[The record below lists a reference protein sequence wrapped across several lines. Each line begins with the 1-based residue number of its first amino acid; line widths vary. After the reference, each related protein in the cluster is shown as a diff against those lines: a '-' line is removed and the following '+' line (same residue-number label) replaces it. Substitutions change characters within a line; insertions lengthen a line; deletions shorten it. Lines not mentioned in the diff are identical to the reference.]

1 MAVDA
6 PIIEAP
12 EQAVAQPAP
21 PEAPTV
27 PSPAEEAQEQIG
39 AVDADLADIEKPVEE
54 RVWKWESDFTL
65 NRGGELIPQ
74 HFVGEYTQKPL
85 SYFAFLEFTGLLARK
100 IEEAM
105 RGDDGITIKDIVET
119 TKGAL
124 PFMVDGD
131 HIEEVITKQ
140 DFDGIDAFVQGLMK
154 LVSYVPDVIEECQFI
169 WLRVPRRDRAFVRE
183 IWGKSPADGGL
194 SNDEGEEM
202 MTLFIEQNYEELES
216 FFVDR
221 LPRITRTAQKMR
233 TITMKDRDELP
244 AGSRRS
250 KPWSRTPALTESQ

>member
-6 PIIEAP
+6 PITEIP
-12 EQAVAQPAP
+12 EQVAAQPAP
-21 PEAPTV
+21 PEAPIV
-27 PSPAEEAQEQIG
+27 PSLSEEAQEQIG

-54 RVWKWESDFTL
+54 RVWKWESNFTL
-65 NRGGELIPQ
+65 NRGGDIIPQ
-74 HFVGEYTQKPL
+74 HFIGEYVQKPL

-140 DFDGIDAFVQGLMK
+140 DFNGIDAFVQGLMK
-154 LVSYVPDVIEECQFI
+154 LVSYIPDVIEECQFI

-183 IWGKSPADGGL
+183 IWGKSPSDGGL

-202 MTLFIEQNYEELES
+202 MTIFIQQNYEELES

-221 LPRITRTAQKMR
+221 LPRISRTTQAMR
-233 TITMKDRDELP
+233 AIMTKIRGDRPE
-244 AGSRRS
+244 GSQRS
-250 KPWSRTPALTESQ
+250 KPWSRTQVPTESQ